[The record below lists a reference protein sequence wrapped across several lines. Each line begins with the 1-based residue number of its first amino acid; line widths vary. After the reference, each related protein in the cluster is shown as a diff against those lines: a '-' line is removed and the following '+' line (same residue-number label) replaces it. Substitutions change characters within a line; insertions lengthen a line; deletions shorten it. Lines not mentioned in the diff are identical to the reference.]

1 MMLALLPP
9 LGQGI
14 ELALIAALTCWLL
27 RVLLALVPL
36 DGAAVWF
43 SAGRRADHSV

>member
-1 MMLALLPP
+1 LPR
-9 LGQGI
+9 
-14 ELALIAALTCWLL
+14 LTCWLL

-43 SAGRRADHSV
+43 SAVGVLTILFSVSRDPQICW